1 MRLAKKARERWLDNS
16 RPIDEYLVEAG
27 VLHAQGRLQ
36 EARELLG
43 EARQLDATRA
53 DVHFNL
59 GLCLGGEGDAA
70 GAAASFEEA
79 VRRRPDWT
87 DAHVYLVAYTLQ
99 AGDVDRALELLAEAF
114 KVAPDNASLH
124 EQFAIATQ
132 RSLVLHRERGNPA
145 DVEQPMRHLEGAL
158 AYLKSIDGAAAAP
171 GDPEGV
177 RRYIETLSRI
187 RGALD
192 QAESCLAHEHGMA
205 FNRLRPAGTDL
216 RFPGFIVLSTMPK
229 SGSEY
234 VWSAL
239 TTGLNLK
246 PARISS
252 AEALEVIDKERL
264 EQVSRGGFISHGHM
278 HCTPENSVL
287 LSTYADR
294 VVVHVRD
301 PRQAL
306 ISWVHYQDHQDVT
319 SLPSGKQW
327 GKTTEWRLRA
337 QMDHFIDRFYADQLK
352 FLRSWMDAERDDAF
366 APRILFARQEDLR
379 EDPDG
384 YFRRILDFFEIGP
397 ELFRFPEPPKKG
409 ERHYRRGDT
418 DEWRTVLQPVDI
430 ARMQEM
436 LPDDMLDKFGWQR

>member
-1 MRLAKKARERWLDNS
+1 LDS
-16 RPIDEYLVEAG
+16 SKPIDQYLVEAG
-27 VLHAQGRLQ
+27 ALHAQGSLR
-36 EARELLG
+36 EARELLEQAREVD
-43 EARQLDATRA
+43 EARA

-70 GAAASFEEA
+70 GAAASFQEA
-79 VRRRPDWT
+79 VRRRPEWA

-99 AGDVDRALELLAEAF
+99 AGDVARALELLGEAF
-114 KVAPDNASLH
+114 KVAPDNASLN
-124 EQFAIATQ
+124 EQYAIATE
-132 RSLVLHRERGNPA
+132 RSLLMQRERGRAA
-145 DVEQPMRHLEGAL
+145 DVQQPMGYLEGAL

-171 GDPEGV
+171 GDPQGIQ
-177 RRYIETLSRI
+177 RYIETLSRA

-192 QAESCLAHEHGMA
+192 LAEASLAREHGLA
-205 FNRLRPAGTDL
+205 FNRAIPPGTQR
-216 RFPGFIVLSTMPK
+216 RFPGFIILSTMPK

-252 AEALEVIDKERL
+252 ADVLGVIDKERL
-264 EQVSRGGFISHGHM
+264 EQVSQGGFISHGHM

-306 ISWVHYQDHQDVT
+306 ISWVHYQDHQDIT
-319 SLPSGKQW
+319 SLPSGKRW
-327 GKTTEWRLRA
+327 GKTTEWRLKA

-366 APRILFARQEDLR
+366 TPRILFARQEDLR

-384 YFRRILDFFEIGP
+384 YFRRILDFFEIEP